1 MTLSDKTKF
10 GLTIG
15 QIAAWTIAVFTF
27 ATWHAAIQI
36 QLKNL
41 EYRMEQTEKNQ
52 VECKQ
57 STENQNEINR
67 RFVESFHAIKES
79 LIRIEGKLET
89 KQDRFT
95 R

>member
-36 QLKNL
+36 QLQDIK
-41 EYRMEQTEKNQ
+41 YRMSKAEEFQKESKYNTDA
-52 VECKQ
+52 
-57 STENQNEINR
+57 QNRINR
-67 RFVESFHAIKES
+67 DFVDSFHAIKES

-95 R
+95 K